1 MLSTENQK
9 NIMLTT
15 EELTTL
21 LGWSSVINIAIL
33 SVSTI
38 AVIAMRG
45 AITGIHSR
53 LFGMNE
59 KDLGRAYFQYLAQ
72 YKIAII
78 VLNITPYIALK
89 IMA

>member
-1 MLSTENQK
+1 MMT
-9 NIMLTT
+9 I
-15 EELTTL
+15 TTL
-21 LGWSSVINIAIL
+21 IAFFGWASVINIAIL
-33 SVSTI
+33 SLSTI
-38 AVIAMRG
+38 WLIAMRK
-45 AITGIHSR
+45 AITGIHSK
-53 LFGMNE
+53 LFGLDE